1 MAPANLK
8 MLDTLSQVCFH
19 CGKLGHL
26 HPNCPRQFDIR
37 YMSVEETLSFSQDE
51 FVALDAVMEHI
62 QMLEEVVAEEGLGF
76 GQDSD

>member
-1 MAPANLK
+1 
-8 MLDTLSQVCFH
+8 
-19 CGKLGHL
+19 
-26 HPNCPRQFDIR
+26 
-37 YMSVEETLSFSQDE
+37 MSVEETLSFSQDE